1 MWLRCDRSSR
11 CRSGGGWKTI
21 VIDGCDL
28 SYNGHYYQGGDDS
41 RSAYDRP
48 DGIGLEEGDGPI
60 TVNDCLVE
68 HNYGDGI
75 DLKLDNA
82 TVTNNIVRN
91 NTANGIKI
99 WGHSSKVEN
108 CLVYGTGDGA
118 ANGWDALVVACD
130 DSGTTIQFINN
141 TIHDVGT
148 RSAYAMIAQYDEPY
162 RSTPITLVMKN
173 NIFSDSDGEIWMS
186 ANITPQFSNNLL
198 NRDSNTDQ
206 VSIGGTGYTV
216 AELNALSN
224 CSENITGDPKFV
236 NPVWGGSNGDYTLQA
251 TSPAINAG
259 TSSGAP
265 SIDLNG
271 VSRPQ
276 GSADDIGAYEK

>member
-1 MWLRCDRSSR
+1 M
-11 CRSGGGWKTI
+11 
-21 VIDGCDL
+21 
-28 SYNGHYYQGGDDS
+28 
-41 RSAYDRP
+41 
-48 DGIGLEEGDGPI
+48 EEGDGPI